1 MKTAVRVLSVAFA
14 FLFLS
19 FTNVV
24 SQNKVV
30 VKENSPKGNVVVVKH
45 KKQHVKK
52 VKIYHPRWS
61 HNVKFH
67 RRWVYFPSHNFYW
80 DNHRNVYVIRTGT
93 VWVVSKSL
101 PNELKKVDLS
111 KEKCVELS
119 DETDEQDSIQEKNVE
134 HLKQYKGE

>member
-1 MKTAVRVLSVAFA
+1 MKTAVRTLSVAFV

-45 KKQHVKK
+45 KNHVKK
-52 VKIYHPRWS
+52 VKVYHPRWS
-61 HNVKFH
+61 HVKFH

-111 KEKCVELS
+111 KEKCIELS
-119 DETDEQDSIQEKNVE
+119 EDADEQDSIQEKNEE